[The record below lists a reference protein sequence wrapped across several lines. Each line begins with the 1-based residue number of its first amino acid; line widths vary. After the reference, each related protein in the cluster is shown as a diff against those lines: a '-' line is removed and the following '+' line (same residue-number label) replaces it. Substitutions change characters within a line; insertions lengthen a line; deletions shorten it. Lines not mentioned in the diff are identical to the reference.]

1 MRLLKILVVL
11 LLFVAFSRPVT
22 GAARTTSQTDE
33 PTISQF
39 QPKMN
44 AQIQV
49 GNQESQI
56 KFWRTNNTHERQVTI
71 GGLTILVMIGLTAM
85 WARRRFY

>member
-11 LLFVAFSRPVT
+11 LLFVVFSRPVT

-33 PTISQF
+33 PTISQL

-56 KFWRTNNTHERQVTI
+56 KFWRTNNTHDRQVTI
-71 GGLTILVMIGLTAM
+71 GVLTIFFLIGLTAT